1 MEITA
6 KLSHLRISPRK
17 VRIVADLVKG
27 LDVTQ
32 AEQQLMFSSRR
43 ASRPLLKLLHSA
55 MANAKNNFNLTKDNL
70 YVFNIRVDQGSALK
84 RWRARAMGRGA
95 QILKRTAHILLVL
108 ASKKETAINKR
119 KVKKQRPE
127 VEEGLSG
134 VSGVAPRG
142 KTITPDK
149 KIAIDKTDKKWA
161 SAKLRQEKK
170 RFYTTD
176 KFKGAAQKVFRR
188 KSV

>member
-17 VRIVADLVKG
+17 VRVVANLVKG
-27 LDVTQ
+27 LDAAQ
-32 AEQQLMFSSRR
+32 AEQQLMFNGRR
-43 ASRPLLKLLHSA
+43 ASRSLLKLLHSA
-55 MANAKNNFNLTKDNL
+55 IANAKHNFNLTKDNL
-70 YVFNIRVDQGSALK
+70 YVSNIRVDQGPALK

-95 QILKRTAHILLVL
+95 QILKRTSHVLLVL
-108 ASKKETAINKR
+108 APKVEIASSKR
-119 KVKKQRPE
+119 KVKKQQPE
-127 VEEGLSG
+127 VEERLSKASG
-134 VSGVAPRG
+134 VVPQEKA
-142 KTITPDK
+142 IAPDK
-149 KIAIDKTDKKWA
+149 KIAVDKTDKKWA

-170 RFYTTD
+170 RFYTAD